1 MNMTTRYSIQ
11 HEDKLLTCELKR
23 SDRKTIEISVH
34 PDKSIIVRA
43 PRRISHKELDK
54 VLQKKANWIIKKL
67 HHCEKLAP
75 RNMTKNYTEGE
86 EHFYLGRQCRLKLSS
101 GNVNEVKLSGDNFE
115 ITCREKWDSDKIKSL
130 LEGWYWSKAEETFIK
145 HIDKW
150 WPLFEKRG
158 FSRPR
163 LRIKKMKT
171 RWGSLSTKGNL
182 SLNVELIKAPE
193 ECIEYLVVHELCHL
207 EHHNHGQ
214 DYYRLLEEL
223 LPDWKERRKQL
234 KQSAL

>member
-1 MNMTTRYSIQ
+1 MNMTTQYSIR
-11 HEDKLLTCELKR
+11 HEDKLLTCDLKR

-43 PRRISHKELDK
+43 PRKISHKELDK
-54 VLQKKANWIIKKL
+54 VLQKRANWIIKKL
-67 HHCEKLAP
+67 QHYEKLEP
-75 RNMTKNYTEGE
+75 RHKTKNYIEGE
-86 EHFYLGRQCRLKLSS
+86 EHQYLGRLYRLKLSS
-101 GNVNEVKLSGDNFE
+101 STVNEVNLSGDTFE
-115 ITCREKWDSDKIKSL
+115 ITCIEKPEPEKVKEL
-130 LEGWYWSKAEETFIK
+130 LEEWYWNRAEEAFIK

-163 LRIKKMKT
+163 LRIKRMKT

-182 SLNVELIKAPE
+182 SLNVDLIKAPE

-207 EHHNHGQ
+207 EHHNHGR

-223 LPDWKERRKQL
+223 LPDWKERRKKL
-234 KQSAL
+234 KHSAL